1 MLPCSDGVV
10 GDFIV
15 NQDDDDIIVVAPA
28 PVSVFVRRGDNG
40 GVAKAALLATIAVG
54 CDAVSLGRVSIDR
67 IVVAVLVV
75 IVVREWLLVA
85 WEVDVVVFPT
95 MGLDREYNVDCVSLR
110 EGEKDRCPR
119 HESSISSSP
128 ASFDIDS
135 MLAKSR
141 LLEFCNWRDSGCCC
155 CGGGG
160 HECGCWESMIVAVA
174 GLEPL
179 LSGGEEVIWE
189 VF

>member
-28 PVSVFVRRGDNG
+28 PLSVLVRRGDNG
-40 GVAKAALLATIAVG
+40 GAAQAALLATIAVG

-67 IVVAVLVV
+67 ILVAVQVV

-110 EGEKDRCPR
+110 EGEKDR
-119 HESSISSSP
+119 
-128 ASFDIDS
+128 
-135 MLAKSR
+135 
-141 LLEFCNWRDSGCCC
+141 
-155 CGGGG
+155 
-160 HECGCWESMIVAVA
+160 
-174 GLEPL
+174 
-179 LSGGEEVIWE
+179 
-189 VF
+189 